1 MRAFIAAMVAWSA
14 IVLIWVLLVPASNG
28 GVLGCMHLVG
38 RSVACEAQQDAMHQA
53 WWQYRTLPMIL
64 AIAAGYVGIVIVRLR
79 GARIGA

>member
-1 MRAFIAAMVAWSA
+1 MVAWTA

-38 RSVACEAQQDAMHQA
+38 RSVACEAQQDAVNQA

-64 AIAAGYVGIVIVRLR
+64 AIAAGYAGIVTVRLR
-79 GARIGA
+79 GVRSGA